1 MNFLINDV
9 LAGAANSSIA
19 SQNTVGGF
27 MSALPMI
34 ILLVVFM
41 YFMVIRPQSKKAK
54 EHKKLIDNLQLDDEI
69 ITVGG
74 ILGKI
79 TKITTSFIVINV
91 ADNINVAVQRNAIA
105 NIVPRG
111 TIKTVH

>member
-1 MNFLINDV
+1 MSFLISDA
-9 LAGAANSSIA
+9 LAEVTSNGAA
-19 SQNTVGGF
+19 SQNTAGGL
-27 MSALPMI
+27 MSMLPMI
-34 ILLVVFM
+34 ILLVAFM

-54 EHKKLIDNLQLDDEI
+54 DHKKLIDNLQKGDEI

-79 TKITTSFIVINV
+79 EKLTNDFIVINI
-91 ADNINVAVQRNAIA
+91 AENTNIAVQKSAIS

-111 TIKTVH
+111 TIKTV